1 MGFQENLRKF
11 REAQG
16 ITAKDF
22 AAKVGLKYGTYFSY
36 ETAGKEPKLETL
48 CKIAAALHVTIDNL
62 LGYSIPSVEIQ
73 ANIARRAGIDVK
85 EKGGFYSA
93 SLPQDV
99 YNDDKKTSIM
109 DRKLIDGL
117 NLAPLPAAD
126 FDKAA
131 KLARQHVIDEHESR
145 YRLWLLTMIDHQ
157 HYLRSQEEKHIPL
170 AELERAQKKQP
181 PAK

>member
-22 AAKVGLKYGTYFSY
+22 AAKVGLKYGTYVSY

-73 ANIARRAGIDVK
+73 AALARHAGLAVQEDNGLYSVSVPPETYKRID
-85 EKGGFYSA
+85 GFY
-93 SLPQDV
+93 Q
-99 YNDDKKTSIM
+99 
-109 DRKLIDGL
+109 LIID
-117 NLAPLPAAD
+117 NCDLAPLPAAE
-126 FDKAA
+126 FDKAV
-131 KLARQHVIDEHESR
+131 KMARQQVVDEHTGR
-145 YRLWLLTMIDHQ
+145 FILLLCDIINEYH
-157 HYLRSQEEKHIPL
+157 
-170 AELERAQKKQP
+170 KQP
-181 PAK
+181 TILPPASE